1 MSVKESTIHTRA
13 VFHSES
19 HRLLLE
25 KIWDEK
31 LPKATI
37 CMSNAG
43 LMPSIH
49 HMDYTTL
56 FCINALS
63 ALGYGSCSIVNL
75 FSKMTNKL
83 SLTGNL
89 SDLTC
94 PENEEQIISVAKS
107 CDIFIWAVGSISTTY
122 KKISTFQDSLF
133 KQLVPLQEKVHV
145 IVDSMGK
152 EGLHPLSPSLRNK
165 PWTLVPFQLSERLLS
180 QKKDAVVEANGG
192 KNASVDKKKKR

>member
-1 MSVKESTIHTRA
+1 MSIKESTIHTRA
-13 VFHSES
+13 VFHGEH

-31 LPKATI
+31 LPKVAI

-43 LMPSIH
+43 VTPSIY

-83 SLTGNL
+83 NLTGNL

-94 PENEEQIISVAKS
+94 PENEEQIINVAKS
-107 CDIFIWAVGSISTTY
+107 CDIFLWSVGSIATTH
-122 KKISTFQDSLF
+122 KKITPYKDSLF
-133 KQLVPLQEKVHV
+133 RRLIPYKDKIHV
-145 IVDSMGK
+145 IVDSTGR

-165 PWTLVPFQLSERLLS
+165 PWTIIPYRPEPLPADKKEVREDAVGGQDALASK
-180 QKKDAVVEANGG
+180 QKK
-192 KNASVDKKKKR
+192 K

>member
-1 MSVKESTIHTRA
+1 MSIKESIIYTRA
-13 VFHSES
+13 VFHGEN

-25 KIWDEK
+25 KKWDEN
-31 LPKATI
+31 LPKVAI

-43 LMPSIH
+43 VTPSIY

-56 FCINALS
+56 FCINSLS

-83 SLTGNL
+83 NLTGDL
-89 SDLTC
+89 SNLTC
-94 PENEEQIISVAKS
+94 LENEEQIINVAKS

-122 KKISTFQDSLF
+122 KKIAPYQDSLF
-133 KQLVPLQEKVHV
+133 KQLVPVQEKVHV
-145 IVDSMGK
+145 IADFMGK

-165 PWTLVPFQLSERLLS
+165 SWTLVPFKLPIPIPVD
-180 QKKDAVVEANGG
+180 KKDAGVETNG
-192 KNASVDKKKKR
+192 DKCALTNKQKRK